1 MYIPAE
7 TVVEKMEEEMMTL
20 SDRLE
25 REDEEAVKRHA
36 RVIKAYCDILA
47 GDEELTDKKSA
58 ARSAPAAPSAGSGAA
73 SVPKTSSSRTE
84 DLPSTDGNLLDF

>member
-7 TVVEKMEEEMMTL
+7 TVVEKMEEEMMAL
-20 SDRLE
+20 SERLD

-47 GDEELTDKKSA
+47 GEEEHIDKKSTG
-58 ARSAPAAPSAGSGAA
+58 RSVPAPSSAGSGAA
-73 SVPKTSSSRTE
+73 SVPKTSSSHTE